1 MKTPK
6 PYSLWYNIFT
16 KQRIVVIGS
25 TSITVTY
32 HKVDYSRRFTK
43 PLQTFLNTYKPC

>member
-6 PYSLWYNIFT
+6 AHTLWYNIFS
-16 KQRIVVIGS
+16 KDIVVVIFS
-25 TSITVTY
+25 TSNMVTY
-32 HKVDYSRRFTK
+32 HKKDYSRRFTK